1 MKWQHL
7 FLLGAALCSPA
18 ALTQCSSS
26 SDSGADTNVNQT
38 LDGYEMI
45 TPTGLFNDSD
55 LISSTD
61 TTATAPAFAKNWTY
75 TEFDDTTFKAYR
87 SDRSTMLAQ
96 GTYTWKP
103 ASSTT
108 KAVVLHLDITST
120 MDITDDKGVR
130 YTYTNV
136 QLDASL
142 PGISGSGLTLSGLC
156 SFDVRRTA
164 DNTNQTTQQSCKFS
178 NSNVTVQQIAPGSA
192 PQG

>member
-7 FLLGAALCSPA
+7 LLLGAALCSPA

-26 SDSGADTNVNQT
+26 DSGADTNINQT

-45 TPTGLFNDSD
+45 TPTGLFNSSD

-61 TTATAPAFAKNWTY
+61 TTVEAPQFAKSWVY

-87 SDRSTMLAQ
+87 SDRTTLIAQ

-108 KAVVLHLDITST
+108 KAVILHLDITST
-120 MDITDDKGVR
+120 MDLTDDKGVR

-164 DNTNQTTQQSCKFS
+164 DSTNQTTPQSCKFS
-178 NSNVTVQQIAPGSA
+178 NSNVTVQQPNSQ

>member
-7 FLLGAALCSPA
+7 VLLAAALGSPA

-26 SDSGADTNVNQT
+26 DSGTETAPNQT
-38 LDGYEMI
+38 LNGYEMI

-61 TTATAPAFAKNWTY
+61 TTVTAPAFAKSWVY

-87 SDRSTMLAQ
+87 SDRSTLIAQ
-96 GTYTWKP
+96 GVYTWKP

-108 KAVVLHLDITST
+108 KAVILHLDITST

-130 YTYTNV
+130 YTYNNV

-142 PGISGSGLTLSGLC
+142 PGVSGSGLTLSGIC

-164 DNTNQTTQQSCKFS
+164 DNTNQTTPQSCKFS
-178 NSNVTVQQIAPGSA
+178 NSNTTVQQLAPGVQ